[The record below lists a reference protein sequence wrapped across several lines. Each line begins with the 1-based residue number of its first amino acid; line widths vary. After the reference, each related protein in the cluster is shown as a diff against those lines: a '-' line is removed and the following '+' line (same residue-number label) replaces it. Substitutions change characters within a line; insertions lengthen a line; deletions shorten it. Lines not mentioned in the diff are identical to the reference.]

1 MNEKSKHLELDLIEL
16 VKTLWKKVWII
27 ILAAI
32 IGGGAAF
39 SVASYVITPKYE
51 SEAMMYVNNSSF
63 SVGNTSFS
71 ISSSEISAAQSLV
84 DTYIVILK
92 SRTTLNKIINEAKI
106 DYSYSELKDM
116 IKAAPIDS
124 TEVFSIIVTSEDP
137 KEAEV
142 IANAIAQVLPDRIAD
157 IVDGSSVRIVDYAIV
172 PSEKA
177 SPNIT
182 MYTAIGMLI
191 FAAVACLFI
200 IVRKVTDTTIRSEE
214 YLIQTYGIPILS
226 VIPNLSETK
235 SSKYYAK
242 DYKTEQR

>member
-1 MNEKSKHLELDLIEL
+1 MNGKNKHLELDLIEL

-51 SEAMMYVNNSSF
+51 AEAMMYVNNSSF

-92 SRTTLNKIINEAKI
+92 SRTTLNKIINEAEV
-106 DYSYSELKDM
+106 DYSYSELEDM
-116 IKAAPIDS
+116 INASPIDS
-124 TEVFSIIVTSEDP
+124 TEVFSIVVTSEDK

-182 MYTAIGMLI
+182 MYTAIGMLM

-214 YLIQTYGIPILS
+214 YLIQTYGLPILS
-226 VIPNLSETK
+226 AIPNLSETK
-235 SSKYYAK
+235 SSKYYVK